1 MKTRR
6 PGITVIAF
14 TTKDLMGFSSI
25 EDEDEAL
32 SILFV
37 VGSATGEVDRHH

>member
-1 MKTRR
+1 M
-6 PGITVIAF
+6 VIAF

-32 SILFV
+32 SILF
-37 VGSATGEVDRHH
+37 GSATGEVDRYH